1 MAKAQTST
9 PKPPTKSQ
17 IQSHIADE
25 TGLSKK
31 DVAAVFESLEGLI
44 QKNLKPRGP
53 QAFNMPGLMKIVV
66 RKRPA
71 TKARVGR
78 NPATGEEIQIAA
90 KPAKKVV
97 KVRAL
102 KGLKELAGV
111 S

>member
-1 MAKAQTST
+1 MAKALP

-17 IQSHIADE
+17 IHSQIAEE
-25 TGLSKK
+25 TGLSKR
-31 DVAAVFESLEGLI
+31 DVAAVFDSLEALI

-66 RKRPA
+66 KKRPA
-71 TKARVGR
+71 AKARKGR
-78 NPATGEEIQIAA
+78 NPATGEEITIAA

-111 S
+111 T

>member
-1 MAKAQTST
+1 MAKAASS

-53 QAFNMPGLMKIVV
+53 QAFNVPGLMKIVV
-66 RKRPA
+66 KKRPA
-71 TKARVGR
+71 TKARIGR
-78 NPATGEEIQIAA
+78 NPATGEEIKIGP

-111 S
+111 G